1 MKKPKSLPA
10 FVDGL
15 QQKGRYTFTKRE
27 AQKAFT
33 VSDAVLKLSLWRL
46 AKKRRI
52 AMIRQGFYVIV
63 PLEYSAKGCL
73 PPEWFIDDLMSFI
86 GQPYYVGLLSAA
98 AIHGAAHQQPQEFHV
113 MTPTAARTIEI
124 GGLRIKFFKKAD
136 LKASPVE
143 SVKTPTGFIRVS
155 NPAVTAIDLAR
166 YAQRIGG
173 LDRVLTVLQELQ
185 EKITPE
191 MLLKAAPAEK
201 QLSPVQRLG
210 WLLEKAG
217 NGEMVD
223 KLAKWIHKRQP
234 RETPLDPAAPRKGY
248 SRDSRWKVILNAEVE
263 GEL

>member
-15 QQKGRYTFTKRE
+15 QQKGHYTFTKRE
-27 AQKAFT
+27 AQKALT
-33 VSDAVLKLSLWRL
+33 VLDAVLKLSLWRL

-52 AMIRQGFYVIV
+52 AMVRQGFYVIV

-86 GQPYYVGLLSAA
+86 GQPHYVGLLSAA

-113 MTPTAARTIEI
+113 MIPTVARTIAI
-124 GGLRIKFFKKAD
+124 GGLRIKFFKKAHV
-136 LKASPVE
+136 KISPVE
-143 SVKTPTGFIRVS
+143 NVKTPTGFIRVS

-191 MLLKAAPAEK
+191 MLLKAALAEK

-210 WLLEKAG
+210 WLLEKVG

-248 SRDSRWKVILNAEVE
+248 SRDSRWKVIMNAEVE